1 VDREASTSHGDDQR
15 DLAALLPA
23 PAAATVSSWRFW
35 AELVPDHPV
44 WTGRFTALQV
54 PPALGLPTSDEFAGD
69 LALFPDT
76 TH

>member
-1 VDREASTSHGDDQR
+1 MDAEASTSHRDEQR
-15 DLAALLPA
+15 DLAALVPA

-44 WTGRFTALQV
+44 WTGRFKGLHV
-54 PPALGLPTSDEFAGD
+54 PPALGPTTDEFAGD
-69 LALFPDT
+69 LALFGDT